1 MSYLSRFVIALGLFS
16 LSLTPS
22 TGQLVSFMETELRG
36 VDEERVELPGGAQ
49 LPVLIQDDGSYGP
62 LLDNYPMLMMVG
74 YVNLARLHIV
84 QGVVVQVE
92 VLDMQQ

>member
-1 MSYLSRFVIALGLFS
+1 MPSLFRNVIALS
-16 LSLTPS
+16 LLIMTLAPASA
-22 TGQLVSFMETELRG
+22 QLASFVETEVRG
-36 VDEERVELPGGAQ
+36 VEQDRVILPGGEE
-49 LPVLIQDDGSYGP
+49 LPVLIQEDESYGP

-74 YVNLARLHIV
+74 YINLARLHVV

>member
-1 MSYLSRFVIALGLFS
+1 MPSLFRNVIALS
-16 LSLTPS
+16 LLIMTLAPASAQLT
-22 TGQLVSFMETELRG
+22 SFVETEVRG
-36 VDEERVELPGGAQ
+36 VEQDRVILPGGEE
-49 LPVLIQDDGSYGP
+49 LPVLIQEDESYGP

-74 YVNLARLHIV
+74 YINLARLHVV